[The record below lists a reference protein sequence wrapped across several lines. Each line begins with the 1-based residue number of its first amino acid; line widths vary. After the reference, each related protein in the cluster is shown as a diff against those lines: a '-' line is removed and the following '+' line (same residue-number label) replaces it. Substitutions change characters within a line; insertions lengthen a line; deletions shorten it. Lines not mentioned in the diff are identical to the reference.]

1 MMKAFRNKLA
11 RLAKTAEDLHNL
23 ASPDWIPKI
32 SAYINTSHYLEYH
45 LRQSHLPLL
54 LLYDSSSQAPSP
66 QVSRGTTPVPPSPD
80 PRTPAMTPNNLRLAS
95 PDSLGLSTYSTPE
108 GSLIMPSAEH
118 RGATGLVGAYEAEA
132 GALGSFWKKWAL
144 KLARAIAIQFHM
156 DSRSYKYKS
165 QLAEFSN
172 TSYSQQQG

>member
-1 MMKAFRNKLA
+1 LQ
-11 RLAKTAEDLHNL
+11 RLQKTCIIWHLQTGFPRSLPISTRAITWSIIFG
-23 ASPDWIPKI
+23 SPTFLF
-32 SAYINTSHYLEYH
+32 SCCM
-45 LRQSHLPLL
+45 
-54 LLYDSSSQAPSP
+54 YDSSSQAPSP

-80 PRTPAMTPNNLRLAS
+80 PRTPAPNNLRLAS
-95 PDSLGLSTYSTPE
+95 PNTMGLSTYSTPE
-108 GSLIMPSAEH
+108 GSLIMPSAEQ

-165 QLAEFSN
+165 HLAEFSN
-172 TSYSQQQG
+172 TSYSQQEG

>member
-1 MMKAFRNKLA
+1 MKAFRNKLA

-32 SAYINTSHYLEYH
+32 SACINTSHYLEYH

-80 PRTPAMTPNNLRLAS
+80 PRTPAMTPNNRRLAS

-108 GSLIMPSAEH
+108 GSLIMSSAEH

-132 GALGSFWKKWAL
+132 VALGSFWKKWAL

-165 QLAEFSN
+165 HLAEFSN
-172 TSYSQQQG
+172 TSYSQQAG

>member
-1 MMKAFRNKLA
+1 MKAFRNKLA

-80 PRTPAMTPNNLRLAS
+80 PRTPAPNNLRLAS
-95 PDSLGLSTYSTPE
+95 PNTSGLSTYSTPE
-108 GSLIMPSAEH
+108 GSLMMPSAEQ

-132 GALGSFWKKWAL
+132 GALAL
-144 KLARAIAIQFHM
+144 
-156 DSRSYKYKS
+156 SGRS
-165 QLAEFSN
+165 
-172 TSYSQQQG
+172 GR